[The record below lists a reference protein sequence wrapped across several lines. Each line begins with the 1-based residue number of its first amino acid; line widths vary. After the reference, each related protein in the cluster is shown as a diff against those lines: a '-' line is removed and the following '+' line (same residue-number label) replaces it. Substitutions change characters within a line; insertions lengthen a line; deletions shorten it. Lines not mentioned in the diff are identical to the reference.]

1 VFSCL
6 TPQIQIPLPS
16 PFLRGKPED
25 AAPLITILEEAA
37 GALVTIVGKVSTRVG
52 AVIAVA
58 LEAVT
63 VAAVM
68 AAVGNAGVF

>member
-1 VFSCL
+1 
-6 TPQIQIPLPS
+6 
-16 PFLRGKPED
+16 
-25 AAPLITILEEAA
+25 LITILEEAA